1 MSTDNPLQDAIA
13 KVKQP
18 KFLQPKTE
26 EPTVVIEPAV
36 EEVTPEITLEQQFQ
50 QAQAYLEIL
59 NARLSDTQK
68 EIHSVQVIVNNL
80 ADEIERVNPKETSQQ
95 AILRF
100 LGSKRNVLENRS
112 DRLKLIKDSGID
124 LNALAKDL
132 KSPLDA
138 ALSRK
143 KAK

>member
-1 MSTDNPLQDAIA
+1 
-13 KVKQP
+13 
-18 KFLQPKTE
+18 
-26 EPTVVIEPAV
+26 
-36 EEVTPEITLEQQFQ
+36 LEQQFQ
-50 QAQAYLEIL
+50 EAQAYLEIL

-68 EIHSVQVIVNNL
+68 EIRSVQNIVNML

-95 AILRF
+95 AILKF